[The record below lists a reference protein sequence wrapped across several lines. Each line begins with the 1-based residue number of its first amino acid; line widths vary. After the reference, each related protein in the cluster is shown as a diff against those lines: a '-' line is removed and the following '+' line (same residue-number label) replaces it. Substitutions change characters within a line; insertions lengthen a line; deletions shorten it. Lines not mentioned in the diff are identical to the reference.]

1 MQKIYKGL
9 IKIYFYYVNNM
20 SEIEEYEPKIT
31 SKYISIYEYAK
42 LLTDLSLYL
51 YNSPS
56 LSKWID
62 NVEVKTLIDTNK
74 LAYELLKNG
83 TFDAVID
90 RGYEKVTF
98 SKLKINPLYNSLI
111 ESFLNDVE
119 KSTNESFLKVIGL
132 LDERQLT
139 EE

>member
-1 MQKIYKGL
+1 
-9 IKIYFYYVNNM
+9 M

-132 LDERQLT
+132 LDERQ
-139 EE
+139 

>member
-1 MQKIYKGL
+1 MT
-9 IKIYFYYVNNM
+9 
-20 SEIEEYEPKIT
+20 SEIEEYAPVKT

-51 YNSPS
+51 YETKSVS
-56 LSKWID
+56 RYIEDLE
-62 NVEVKTLIDTNK
+62 VENIIEPNK

-98 SKLKINPLYNSLI
+98 SKLKVNPIYDNLIVKFLAEQESNINRNFLELLNLI
-111 ESFLNDVE
+111 NKDY
-119 KSTNESFLKVIGL
+119 K
-132 LDERQLT
+132 
-139 EE
+139 